1 MDRHSRVGF
10 MCLVVIAQALVQ
22 VPAARGQQGYPPGSL
37 MPSAQ
42 RWDQPDAIVL
52 IAIRANPLTAPYAI
66 NAAWRNGKVILSGR
80 VGTSV
85 IHDMAVRTVID
96 LGYPLRD
103 DLVIDTAEAH
113 RVALAQAAGG
123 PWSSPAAG
131 SLVGSA
137 PYFVYPP
144 PLFGRVD
151 DPFFGFEPPLVSFP
165 PWATSGNPD
174 SRGRQAGMAQGIA
187 PGAPGPG
194 ATAFPEASGTAQ
206 RQPLPPEQ
214 APIKGNLQLTVDV
227 AGQVHLS
234 GVVASELDK
243 QIIEDEARNTPGVSQ
258 VFSELRVAT
267 QPTATQPTS
276 ETPPPPPEPV
286 LRPDVQDKP
295 NPPRSEVIPQV
306 PAPELPAALAPRTG
320 AEPRKPVTPDL
331 AMARDGQRLTRRVAD
346 ALARRA
352 PLAGLPIS
360 VQSRGDVVTLAGKVP
375 SAYEAM
381 LAYRTVEQTPGVREI
396 TDQLQFQVPDEN
408 HPNPLRQKGRPED
421 LEPYLTSQIRRHVGE
436 LAHVDRVRVRG
447 DILEIQGTL
456 PNGEDPNRLQAIL
469 RSMPLLRDFRLEPSF
484 HPE

>member
-1 MDRHSRVGF
+1 MDRHFRVGF
-10 MCLVVIAQALVQ
+10 VCLVAVARALVQ
-22 VPAARGQQGYPPGSL
+22 VPAARGQQGYPPGYPV
-37 MPSAQ
+37 PSAV
-42 RWDQPDAIVL
+42 RSDQPDAIVL
-52 IAIRANPLTAPYAI
+52 SAIRANPLTAPYAI
-66 NAAWRNGKVILSGR
+66 TAAWRNGTVVLAGR

-85 IHDMAVRTVID
+85 IHDMAVRTVIE
-96 LGYPLRD
+96 LGYPVRD

-113 RVALAQAAGG
+113 RAALAQAVGG
-123 PWSSPAAG
+123 PWSSPAGG

-165 PWATSGNPD
+165 PWATSDNPD
-174 SRGRQAGMAQGIA
+174 PRVRQAGMPQSNV
-187 PGAPGPG
+187 PAPGPG
-194 ATAFPEASGTAQ
+194 TAGYQGAPGAVQ
-206 RQPLPPEQ
+206 QPTVPREQ
-214 APIKGNLQLTVDV
+214 APIKGNLQLTVDM
-227 AGQVHLS
+227 AGQVYLS

-243 QIIEDEARNTPGVSQ
+243 QIIEDEARNTPGVTQ
-258 VFSELRVAT
+258 VFSDLRVAT
-267 QPTATQPTS
+267 QTQPTS

-286 LRPDVQDKP
+286 LRPDVRERP
-295 NPPRSEVIPQV
+295 NLPHPEVIPQPV
-306 PAPELPAALAPRTG
+306 RPEPKAALAPRPD

-331 AMARDGQRLTRRVAD
+331 AMARDGQKLERRVAD

-381 LAYRTVEQTPGVREI
+381 LAYRAVEQTPGVREI

-421 LEPYLTSQIRRHVGE
+421 LEPYLTSQVRRHVGE

-456 PNGEDPNRLQAIL
+456 PDGEDPNRLQAIL

>member
-1 MDRHSRVGF
+1 MNRHSRVGF
-10 MCLVVIAQALVQ
+10 ICLVVVQSLVQ
-22 VPAARGQQGYPPGSL
+22 FPSARGQQGVPPGSL
-37 MPSAQ
+37 MPSAE
-42 RWDQPDAIVL
+42 RGAQPDAIVL
-52 IAIRANPLTAPYAI
+52 SAIRANPLMAPYAI

-113 RVALAQAAGG
+113 RVALAQSAGG

-174 SRGRQAGMAQGIA
+174 SRIRQAGLAQGLARGA
-187 PGAPGPG
+187 PGAGG
-194 ATAFPEASGTAQ
+194 AAFPDASGTGR
-206 RQPLPPEQ
+206 RQPMPPEQ
-214 APIKGNLQLTVDV
+214 APVKGNLQLTVDM

-243 QIIEDEARNTPGVSQ
+243 QIIEDEARNVPGVSQ
-258 VFSELRVAT
+258 VFSELRVAG

-286 LRPDVQDKP
+286 LPPGVQDKP
-295 NPPRSEVIPQV
+295 NPPRSEVLPQA
-306 PAPELPAALAPRTG
+306 PAPELPAAPAPAPAPAVAPRAA
-320 AEPRKPVTPDL
+320 AEPRKPVTPIVLNCVNSSNYKGLFLSLWKPHRDEESL
-331 AMARDGQRLTRRVAD
+331 ACSINGQ
-346 ALARRA
+346 
-352 PLAGLPIS
+352 
-360 VQSRGDVVTLAGKVP
+360 
-375 SAYEAM
+375 
-381 LAYRTVEQTPGVREI
+381 
-396 TDQLQFQVPDEN
+396 
-408 HPNPLRQKGRPED
+408 
-421 LEPYLTSQIRRHVGE
+421 
-436 LAHVDRVRVRG
+436 
-447 DILEIQGTL
+447 
-456 PNGEDPNRLQAIL
+456 
-469 RSMPLLRDFRLEPSF
+469 
-484 HPE
+484 